1 MGLFSRLFGRRRAGR
16 RVVRRRASPMARRTR
31 AMQPR
36 PSQLPAERIEQAA
49 SPASVEV
56 QEQTVIV
63 LPQAEAGY
71 FEVARPD
78 GDGRCAGEAC
88 PSAADAIPRGGGY
101 LYISQQVV
109 DFRRNAR
116 SLSESLAKQG
126 RIRLQMSDM
135 FDAMAV
141 MFGHTGAVLLCE
153 QCARRLNLDLDV
165 AAADARQWWQSGTA
179 PLRATPQAK
188 PAVDKPPTADKP
200 QSVAEPRT
208 VAVARKKVVKKGPVA
223 RKGTVARKAAARQP
237 VRRKGR

>member
-153 QCARRLNLDLDV
+153 QCARRLSLDLDV

-179 PLRATPQAK
+179 PLRATPQAVAVSPTVAK
-188 PAVDKPPTADKP
+188 PRTA
-200 QSVAEPRT
+200 AAPRT
-208 VAVARKKVVKKGPVA
+208 VADARKKVVKKRPVA
-223 RKGTVARKAAARQP
+223 KKGTVARKAAARQP